1 MATAPGPAAWRSVYL
16 AGILDLFHGQDVVS
30 AGNSTPE
37 VARSWAT
44 PCDDSFL
51 IACFSSRRVAGNSH
65 LFVAQGVAGKPGLF
79 LPGRKL

>member
-51 IACFSSRRVAGNSH
+51 IACFSSRRVAG
-65 LFVAQGVAGKPGLF
+65 KPGLF

>member
-16 AGILDLFHGQDVVS
+16 AGILDLFHGQEVVS

-37 VARSWAT
+37 VARSWAP

-51 IACFSSRRVAGNSH
+51 IACFSSRRVAG
-65 LFVAQGVAGKPGLF
+65 KPGLF